1 MYTQWIEDCVVQ
13 RVSVRDGLVLD
24 LDDYNE
30 IVISRPLI
38 LTLPAVDRFPVEA
51 VLIDP
56 LRISVYERPLL
67 NLAGAVCTQAWSDDE
82 GGLHLSFSRGHRID
96 VDPDAGDR
104 VGAVRQT
111 SRLHGVPAPRSGARG
126 APRRARGRQRQHRQ
140 PAVGR
145 FFGRAGVRRTGAAF
159 VLHAVA

>member
-1 MYTQWIEDCVVQ
+1 MYTQWIENLVVQ
-13 RVSVRDGLVLD
+13 RLSLRGGLVLD
-24 LDDYNE
+24 FDDYNE

-96 VDPDAGDR
+96 VDPDADDGLGHDS
-104 VGAVRQT
+104 VSPV
-111 SRLHGVPAPRSGARG
+111 
-126 APRRARGRQRQHRQ
+126 RARYD
-140 PAVGR
+140 PAGTR
-145 FFGRAGVRRTGAAF
+145 SACGPTRR
-159 VLHAVA
+159 

>member
-13 RVSVRDGLVLD
+13 RVSIRDGLVLD

-30 IVISRPLI
+30 IVISRPLT

-67 NLAGAVCTQAWSDDE
+67 NLAGAVCTRAWSDDE

-96 VDPDAGDR
+96 VDPDAEETAWELYGKRHGYMACLPHGR
-104 VGAVRQT
+104 VRVVR
-111 SRLHGVPAPRSGARG
+111 HDVPEDDSANIVNPR
-126 APRRARGRQRQHRQ
+126 
-140 PAVGR
+140 
-145 FFGRAGVRRTGAAF
+145 
-159 VLHAVA
+159 

>member
-96 VDPDAGDR
+96 VEPDAEQTAWELYGKRHGYMSSPHQQHTTRLRDCPWPENLWR
-104 VGAVRQT
+104 CVVRSS
-111 SRLHGVPAPRSGARG
+111 SR
-126 APRRARGRQRQHRQ
+126 
-140 PAVGR
+140 
-145 FFGRAGVRRTGAAF
+145 
-159 VLHAVA
+159 